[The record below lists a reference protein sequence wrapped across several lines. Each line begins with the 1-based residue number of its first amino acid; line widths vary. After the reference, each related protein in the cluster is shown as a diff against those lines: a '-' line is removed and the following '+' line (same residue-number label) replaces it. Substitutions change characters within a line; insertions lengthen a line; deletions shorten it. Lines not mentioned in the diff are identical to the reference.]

1 MILYI
6 NSGFTKTQNNF
17 NINQEVIKLKRISVK
32 SSMMISVGY
41 DPKTEILEIEFSE
54 KDIYEYYAVRI
65 NIYNNFMKA
74 SSLGKYFHKH
84 IKNNY
89 QFRKIR

>member
-1 MILYI
+1 
-6 NSGFTKTQNNF
+6 
-17 NINQEVIKLKRISVK
+17 
-32 SSMMISVGY
+32 MMNSVGY
-41 DPKTEILEIEFSE
+41 DPNTEILEIEFSE
-54 KDIYEYYAVRI
+54 KDIYEYYAVPI

-84 IKNNY
+84 IKNKY